1 MISAYSYLVS
11 SGTIDTHAINCITKI
26 MLFPLNS
33 KQWADVLY

>member
-1 MISAYSYLVS
+1 MILAYSYLVS
-11 SGTIDTHAINCITKI
+11 SATIDTHAIKSITKT